1 MQTKKNTYLKSG
13 VSINKAE
20 KFVNFISQISKKAKK
35 SGDFK
40 NIGGF
45 GAISKIPSKLK
56 KPLLVTSTDGVGTK
70 IEIANEINNFENIGI
85 D

>member
-1 MQTKKNTYLKSG
+1 MYLKSG

-20 KFVNFISQISKKAKK
+20 KFVNFISQILKKSNK

-56 KPLLVTSTDGVGTK
+56 NPC
-70 IEIANEINNFENIGI
+70 
-85 D
+85 